1 MDDKPVLIRD
11 VARVEDGGTP
21 PTQSVSVNGKDAVYL
36 NVLRIPGGNTIEIVD
51 AVKQRGRE
59 PPRPARGAARSRSY
73 FDQSTFVRTTYHGL
87 KKEIVQALSSS
98 ASSSWSSSRASAGTL
113 IVSVAIPL
121 SFAITLIVLYAS
133 GQTLNAFTLGGLTL
147 AMGRLVDDAVVVLE
161 SIHRHQRLG
170 MSAAEAAL
178 EGANAVALPVLAS
191 TLTTMAVLLPVLLL
205 AGLARKLFAPL
216 ALTVAVAM
224 IASYFV
230 SMSVTPVACRY
241 FLGHA
246 EHGRV
251 GKAVEAFIDRVAARY
266 SEALLPR
273 AAPPRRGH
281 RRLARAG
288 PRERLD
294 GRRGSRARSSPRS
307 TSRWT

>member
-1 MDDKPVLIRD
+1 MQVR
-11 VARVEDGGTP
+11 AF
-21 PTQSVSVNGKDAVYL
+21 
-36 NVLRIPGGNTIEIVD
+36 
-51 AVKQRGRE
+51 
-59 PPRPARGAARSRSY
+59 

-87 KKEIVQALSSS
+87 KKEIIQALELIGIVILVFLQSG
-98 ASSSWSSSRASAGTL
+98 RGTI

-161 SIHRHQRLG
+161 SIHRHQRQG
-170 MSAAEAAL
+170 MSTKEAAL

-205 AGLARKLFAPL
+205 AGLAKKLFAPL

-230 SMSVTPVACRY
+230 SMMVTPVACRY
-241 FLGHA
+241 FLGHQ
-246 EHGRV
+246 EHGRIA
-251 GKAVEAFIDRVAARY
+251 KKVEHAIDTIADRY
-266 SEALLPR
+266 SRLLRHVLPYR
-273 AAPPRRGH
+273 ATIIVAS
-281 RRLARAG
+281 LV
-288 PRERLD
+288 L
-294 GRRGSRARSSPRS
+294 
-307 TSRWT
+307 